1 MDGSGY
7 PVCMSGLY
15 ADGTAVYLGDH
26 RGITAQVNIP
36 LA

>member
-1 MDGSGY
+1 MDGSGHS
-7 PVCMSGLY
+7 VCMPGLY
-15 ADGTAVYLGDH
+15 ADGAAVYLGDH